1 MDLSLR
7 CNSLKCRQRL
17 ADRAVVTT
25 CSHIFCVPCSD
36 ALGLSS
42 SANGI
47 RMCPACDAQLANP
60 DDAVVTQLNPTEDY
74 KTSVLSGL
82 SPTIIMECCSR
93 GISFYQYQVTQ
104 EIMYH
109 DYMAKNLADRYANLN
124 SQMDNV
130 IKDANSEISGLRD
143 KLERMHQEK
152 KTLEQKNQ
160 ELISAFSE
168 KSKAHQRLTKL
179 YQRAKGNQDAQQM
192 QYAAADDADHVIQ
205 SIQGPGFSEVLRD
218 RTPQRPVSMS
228 GRGCGQDLPP
238 VYSHGRVGS
247 YGGNKNQSWASQGSR
262 GGPQS
267 SQLSQN
273 IGSPS
278 MSGGGMAGFGARD
291 PTSSQRQATPNRQPL
306 SEMNRNAT
314 SSQGYG
320 GYGSATGGGVKVG
333 GTLERPPPVNRNL
346 SRVIHR

>member
-1 MDLSLR
+1 
-7 CNSLKCRQRL
+7 
-17 ADRAVVTT
+17 
-25 CSHIFCVPCSD
+25 
-36 ALGLSS
+36 
-42 SANGI
+42 
-47 RMCPACDAQLANP
+47 
-60 DDAVVTQLNPTEDY
+60 
-74 KTSVLSGL
+74 
-82 SPTIIMECCSR
+82 
-93 GISFYQYQVTQ
+93 
-104 EIMYH
+104 
-109 DYMAKNLADRYANLN
+109 
-124 SQMDNV
+124 MDNV

-192 QYAAADDADHVIQ
+192 YRSKAQASLRCFETGHHRDQSQCPEEEVARTCLRCTAMAEWAAMV
-205 SIQGPGFSEVLRD
+205 VT
-218 RTPQRPVSMS
+218 RTKA
-228 GRGCGQDLPP
+228 GQVKARVVVHNLP
-238 VYSHGRVGS
+238 
-247 YGGNKNQSWASQGSR
+247 
-262 GGPQS
+262 
-267 SQLSQN
+267 LSQN

-278 MSGGGMAGFGARD
+278 MSGGGMAGFGARG

-333 GTLERPPPVNRNL
+333 GSLERPPPVNRNL